1 MNFDVI
7 SMKQRAKGLMRTVK
21 PNPLLGG
28 VFVVA
33 FGIIMVIIGGCIGN
47 VKGVVPSLIYPLVWL
62 ILHTLFMTSLKW
74 FCLKATREEAMV
86 GSDILLGFKEKQ
98 GKVLVVAIVKGLC
111 IYLFMMLFVV
121 GALLPFY
128 WFRFAENIVKDDDTM
143 NPIKAL
149 GKSMKYMKGHY
160 IELIKIDLSL
170 IGWWI
175 LYVFTCGIAGIY
187 VLPYTSMLYA
197 EFYDYIK
204 GQYEAFNAN

>member
-1 MNFDVI
+1 MNFDLI
-7 SMKQRAKGLMRTVK
+7 SMKQRAKGLMKSVK

-28 VFVVA
+28 LVVVA
-33 FGIIMVIIGGCIGN
+33 FGIIMLVIMTYVGKMEGSTPILI
-47 VKGVVPSLIYPLVWL
+47 SILIYL
-62 ILHTLFMTSLKW
+62 ILYTLLMTSLKW
-74 FCLKATREEAMV
+74 FCLKATREEEMV
-86 GSDILLGFKEKQ
+86 SSDILIAFKEKQ
-98 GKVLVVAIVKGLC
+98 GKALVVAIVKSIC
-111 IYLFMMLFVV
+111 IYLFTFFLLV

-175 LYVFTCGIAGIY
+175 LYVITCGIAGIY

-204 GQYEAFNAN
+204 GQYEAFNA